1 MIDPENGKLKLQSGQ
16 QTLMGNGTKRNAIMR
31 PYSGHNMNES
41 LVGGNVQ
48 NKEDYI
54 VLSTKYAGIYKVNEV
69 IDGVIFKIPDAA
81 DIFWNEDND
90 IKMPE
95 LWASIGGV
103 LKKFDIIGWLKDGL
117 GDAVPVGSIMSFLFG
132 ESNRDHTIEAK
143 MQLCNLLV
151 DGNGQSEGENY
162 VIEEFNCAIDTLPR
176 NTFKKEFLDDYY
188 YIELGEQK
196 RHETKYSYQGW
207 SLSDESTYLSEG
219 VMQPQGKLAYADV
232 LSYIDG
238 HKDSLTY
245 GDNGLP
251 NIPLYVVWDKYP
263 ELQAKDVGIVTGWVD
278 ESSGFAKT
286 DAELQ
291 DIIFERVLGTD
302 DEDGT
307 LTNGVEEKGVICI
320 DFDKEEIRQFKHTGT
335 STLTFRAT
343 DGVGNVTERKVRLYI
358 NSSDPLEILDLDH
371 PELGGAYPNRARCIN
386 RKYYDAGKV
395 SVGLEPTDA
404 HYLDGYR
411 AGGLMPTDLW
421 YTDPEYAAVIEE
433 AFDNLENDAPKYTW
447 YFTHEQVLETQ
458 AYIDE
463 HGFGDSEEE
472 GALRRYFDKYKGSF
486 KKLK

>member
-1 MIDPENGKLKLQSGQ
+1 
-16 QTLMGNGTKRNAIMR
+16 
-31 PYSGHNMNES
+31 
-41 LVGGNVQ
+41 
-48 NKEDYI
+48 
-54 VLSTKYAGIYKVNEV
+54 
-69 IDGVIFKIPDAA
+69 
-81 DIFWNEDND
+81 
-90 IKMPE
+90 
-95 LWASIGGV
+95 
-103 LKKFDIIGWLKDGL
+103 
-117 GDAVPVGSIMSFLFG
+117 MSFLFG
-132 ESNRDHTIEAK
+132 ESNKDHEIVAQ
-143 MQLCNLLV
+143 MGLCNLLV

-162 VIEEFNCAIDTLPR
+162 VIEEFNCVTDTLPQ

-219 VMQPQGKLAYADV
+219 VMQPQDKLDYADV
-232 LSYIDG
+232 LTYMDE
-238 HKDSLTY
+238 HKDSITY

-251 NIPLYVVWDKYP
+251 NIPLYVVWDKYL

-291 DIIFERVLGTD
+291 EIIFEKVMGTD

-307 LTNGVEEKGVICI
+307 LTNGVEEKGVICT

-358 NSSDPLEILDLDH
+358 NSSDPIEPYDLDH

-386 RKYYDAGKV
+386 RKYYDAGKA

-411 AGGLMPTDLW
+411 AGGLIPTDRW

-433 AFDNLENDAPKYTW
+433 AFDNLENDTPEFVW
-447 YFTHEQVLETQ
+447 EFTHEQVLETQ

-486 KKLK
+486 EKLK